1 MDSLRTTNITGET
14 LRILAGDYNDPVFGS
29 APTQAF
35 MQFGPTSLT
44 TVIAPNAVYDSVVLQ
59 LRYDFYSY
67 GSQGETPQTY
77 SVHEILDTLF
87 TTENYYSNTNISI
100 SRSPLGSATV
110 NVNQEFFKSE
120 FDDTDKDSV
129 LTLRVKLSD
138 GFGQRL
144 YDAIDVE
151 DENYTNFD
159 QFKNIFKGLALL
171 PTNCDKVTGFNHTDL
186 SSALTLYY
194 HDGDDKKTVTFSLA
208 KGVTFSKITPNR
220 SSSEL
225 AGLDQYHTEF
235 NSGINTYVQ
244 SGTSVVTKL
253 DFSKFYE
260 YTDTI
265 PNLVINSAELV
276 ITDSEQSSIFYKP
289 KSLALALLRTN
300 NRYKVYVE
308 DADNPEVPDPDYA
321 NLNGVVT
328 LGDELK
334 FFVALDQT
342 GILNLNYN
350 SSDNTYIGYPTLFFQ
365 RLFDLKDPRYPY
377 IALRTSDPQPGKSLN
392 RLVFPKDRIKLK
404 LYYTR
409 PTLSDN

>member
-1 MDSLRTTNITGET
+1 
-14 LRILAGDYNDPVFGS
+14 
-29 APTQAF
+29 
-35 MQFGPTSLT
+35 
-44 TVIAPNAVYDSVVLQ
+44 
-59 LRYDFYSY
+59 
-67 GSQGETPQTY
+67 
-77 SVHEILDTLF
+77 VHEVLDTLF
-87 TTENYYSNTNISI
+87 VTNNYYSNSNVSL
-100 SRSPLGSATV
+100 SRSPLGSKTF

-120 FDDTDKDSV
+120 FDDSDKDSV

-159 QFKNIFKGLALL
+159 QFKNIFKGLAVL
-171 PTNCDKVTGFNHTDL
+171 PTNCDKVTGFNLTDL
-186 SSALTLYY
+186 NSVLTLYY

-208 KGVTFSKITPNR
+208 KGVTFSQITPNR

-225 AGLDQYHTEF
+225 AGLDQFYTEF
-235 NSGINTYVQ
+235 NSGFNSYVQ

-253 DFSKFYE
+253 DFTKFYE

-276 ITDSEQSSIFYKP
+276 LTDSEPSSVYYKP
-289 KSLALALLRTN
+289 NSLALALLRTN
-300 NRYKVYVE
+300 NQYKVYVE
-308 DADNPEVPDPDYA
+308 DPDNEDVPDPDYA
-321 NLNGVVT
+321 NLLGVVT
-328 LGDELK
+328 LADELK
-334 FFVALDQT
+334 FFVSLDQT

-350 SSDNTYIGYPTLFFQ
+350 NTNNTYIAYPTLFFQ
-365 RLFDLKDPRYPY
+365 RLFDLKNVRYPY
-377 IALRTSDPQPGKSLN
+377 IALRPSDPQPGKSLN

-409 PTLSDN
+409 PTLSEN